1 MIFQNISTEKKLET
15 LNSAKVAH
23 EEALYDSI
31 LRVGLDPDLFDPET
45 FDKNDPTLPS
55 NLSQILE
62 DIERSINSIII
73 INREISQIGS

>member
-1 MIFQNISTEKKLET
+1 MIFENISTEKKLET

-31 LRVGLDPDLFDPET
+31 LRVGLDPDSFDPET
-45 FDKNDPTLPS
+45 FDKNDPTLPT

-62 DIERSINSIII
+62 DIERSINSINI
-73 INREISQIGS
+73 INREILQIGS